1 MAEQRIADAIMRVMD
16 MAFDPVFGEAWT
28 RSQLLGALVLPDTR
42 CVLID
47 DAGNLAP
54 PYLDRPDLDRICGF
68 ALLRRVLDEE
78 ELLLIAISPE
88 SRGRGL
94 GARLLDRAVETSR
107 DLGCS
112 KIFLEM
118 RDDNPARHLYHARGF
133 RPVGLRRDYY
143 SGRDGKR
150 RNAITF
156 MRMINAP

>member
-1 MAEQRIADAIMRVMD
+1 MAGQRVADAIMRVMD
-16 MAFDPVFGEAWT
+16 VAFDPVFGEAWT

-47 DAGNLAP
+47 AAGNLAP
-54 PYLDRPDLDRICGF
+54 PDLDRIVGF

-88 SRGRGL
+88 ARGRGL
-94 GARLLDRAVETSR
+94 GARLLDAAVETSR
-107 DLGCS
+107 DLRCS

-118 RDDNPARHLYHARGF
+118 RDDNPARHLYQARGF
-133 RPVGLRRDYY
+133 KPVGLRRDYY

-156 MRMINAP
+156 MRMINAS